1 MTSENL
7 ADGKHFAWVKWLKY
21 IRINRKEGLEMPT
34 GINDFTV
41 LNNGV
46 RMPWLGLGVWQVEDP
61 AQLEYAVGKALEAGY
76 RAVDTAAAYGN
87 EEGVGKC
94 IQKSGIRRE
103 ELFITTKLWNKPQRK
118 GYDASLKAF
127 EQSRKLLK
135 LEYIDLYLI
144 HWPVKEKYIESWKA
158 LIHLQ
163 KEGFVRAIGVS
174 NFKIHHLQD
183 IISETGVVPAVNQ
196 VELHPWLTQKP
207 LLEFCKK
214 NGIQVEAYSPL
225 MHGHLGEITELEGIA
240 LKYGKSPAQ
249 IILRWDLQNKVA
261 VIPKSVHEDR
271 IVQNSSIFD
280 FELSEEEMEM
290 IDGMNRDA
298 RFLPDPDNIQF

>member
-1 MTSENL
+1 M
-7 ADGKHFAWVKWLKY
+7 
-21 IRINRKEGLEMPT
+21 EMPA

-46 RMPWLGLGVWQVEDP
+46 RMPWLGLGVWQMDDP
-61 AQLEYAVGKALEAGY
+61 VQLEYAVGKALETGY
-76 RAVDTAAAYGN
+76 RAVDTAAGYGN
-87 EEGVGKC
+87 EEGVGKS
-94 IQKSGIRRE
+94 IIKSGIRRE
-103 ELFITTKLWNKPQRK
+103 ELFITTKLWNKDQRK
-118 GYDASLKAF
+118 GYDAVLKAF
-127 EQSRKLLK
+127 EKSRERLK

-144 HWPVKEKYIESWKA
+144 HWPVKGKYIESWKA

-183 IISETGVVPAVNQ
+183 IINETGVVPAVNQ

-207 LLEFCKK
+207 LLEFCEK

-225 MHGHLGEITELEGIA
+225 MRGRFSEVAGLEGIA
-240 LKYGKSPAQ
+240 RKYGKSPAQ

-271 IVQNSSIFD
+271 IVENSRIFD
-280 FELSEEEMEM
+280 FELSEEDMAI
-290 IDGMNRDA
+290 IDCMNRDV
-298 RFLPDPDNIQF
+298 RFLPDPDNVNF

>member
-1 MTSENL
+1 
-7 ADGKHFAWVKWLKY
+7 
-21 IRINRKEGLEMPT
+21 MPT

-61 AQLEYAVGKALEAGY
+61 AQLKFAVEKAFEAGY

-144 HWPVKEKYIESWKA
+144 HWPVKGKYIESWKA

-174 NFKIHHLQD
+174 NFKTHHLQD

-207 LLEFCKK
+207 LLEFCEK

-225 MHGHLGEITELEGIA
+225 MHGHLDEITELEGISR
-240 LKYGKSPAQ
+240 KYGKSHAQ

-271 IVQNSSIFD
+271 IVQNSRIFD
-280 FELSEEEMEM
+280 FELSDEEMEM

-298 RFLPDPDNIQF
+298 RFLPDPDNINF